1 MMRQNLKVNFEIDVC
16 IIGGSIAGNYLACLL
31 AEQNVK
37 CCVIEEHEI
46 LGLPF
51 QCAGIISQKILNLAP
66 FPKSL
71 ILNRV
76 KTAKIVAP
84 NNQSIELSG
93 NENPVIID
101 RIEFDKFFGMKAQEM
116 GVKYYLGEKYI
127 SHWGLPNNKIFIK
140 TSKHGIVAKIIVG
153 ADGPFS
159 KVAKRYG
166 IKNTLIPAVQ
176 ARVKF
181 NYDLNMTAMHFDQEW
196 KELFGYIVP
205 EGEKDICRIGLA
217 TLNHPNKAFR
227 SFLKNMGADPSQI
240 ISKQGGALPFGYPKQ
255 FAFKNAVLLGDSA
268 CMVKATTGGG
278 IVMLVSAAKI
288 LAPAISKSLKNNDFS
303 QRFFRKNYE
312 KPVKHGIGIELR
324 LHYLIR
330 IILMELK
337 SEDFNRFFRIYLNS
351 KDLQEIVENYADM
364 DFPLKLVGKL
374 LLNREFMQYVFHL
387 IIRNLHIIPK
397 IIKIFSS

>member
-1 MMRQNLKVNFEIDVC
+1 MRQNLKVNFEIDVC

-37 CCVIEEHEI
+37 CCVIEEHEN

-84 NNQSIELSG
+84 NNNSIELSG
-93 NENPVIID
+93 KENPVIID
-101 RIEFDKFFGMKAQEM
+101 RVEFDKFFGKKAKEM

-127 SHWGLPNNKIFIK
+127 SHWAIPNNKVFIK
-140 TSKHGIVAKIIVG
+140 TSKHGIIAKIIVG

-166 IKNTLIPAVQ
+166 IKNTMIPAVQ
-176 ARVKF
+176 ARVKL
-181 NYDLNMTAMHFDQEW
+181 NYELEKTAMYFDQRW

-205 EGEKDICRIGLA
+205 EGENGICRIGLA
-217 TLNHPNKAFR
+217 TLDHPNKAFR
-227 SFLKNMGADPSQI
+227 SFLKKIAVDPFQI
-240 ISKQGGALPFGYPKQ
+240 ISKQGGALPFGYPKR
-255 FAFKNAVLLGDSA
+255 FAFQNAVLLGDSA

-288 LAPAISKSLKNNDFS
+288 LARVIHKSLEKNDFS

-312 KPVKHGIGIELR
+312 KPVKHSIGIELR
-324 LHYLIR
+324 LHFLIR
-330 IILMELK
+330 LILMELK
-337 SEDFNRFFRIYLNS
+337 SEDFNQFFRMYLNS
-351 KDLQEIVENYADM
+351 KDLHEIVENYADM
-364 DFPLKLVGKL
+364 DFPLKFVRKL
-374 LLNREFMQYVFHL
+374 LFNREFMQYILHL
-387 IIRNLHIIPK
+387 VTRNLHIIPI
-397 IIKIFSS
+397 IIKIISI

>member
-1 MMRQNLKVNFEIDVC
+1 MRQNFNVDFEIDVC

-37 CCVIEEHEI
+37 CCIIEEHEI

-51 QCAGIISQKILNLAP
+51 QCAGIISQKILNLAT
-66 FPKSL
+66 FPKSI

-101 RIEFDKFFGMKAQEM
+101 RIKFDKFFGKKAQKM
-116 GVKYYLGEKYI
+116 GVKYYLGEKYL
-127 SHWGLPNNKIFIK
+127 SHWSTTKNKIFIK

-166 IKNTLIPAVQ
+166 IKNTMIPAVQ

-181 NYDLNMTAMHFDQEW
+181 NYNLDKTAMYFNQRW

-205 EGEKDICRIGLA
+205 EGENEICRIGLA
-217 TLNHPNKAFR
+217 TFDHPNNAFT
-227 SFLKNMGADPSQI
+227 SFLKKIGADPSQI
-240 ISKQGGALPFGYPKQ
+240 ISRQGGALPFGYPKT
-255 FAFKNAVLLGDSA
+255 FTFKNAVLLGDSA
-268 CMVKATTGGG
+268 CMVKGTTGGG
-278 IVMLVSAAKI
+278 IVMLISAAKI
-288 LAPAISKSLKNNDFS
+288 LAPAISKSLKKNDFS
-303 QRFFRKNYE
+303 KLFFRKNYE
-312 KPVKHGIGIELR
+312 KLVKRSIGAELR
-324 LHYLIR
+324 LHFLIR

-337 SEDFNRFFRIYLNS
+337 SEDFNQIFCMYLNS
-351 KDLQEIVENYADM
+351 RDLQEIVENYADM
-364 DFPLKLVGKL
+364 DFPLKLVRKL
-374 LLNREFMQYVFHL
+374 LFNREFIRFAL
-387 IIRNLHIIPK
+387 GLTIRNWYILPK
-397 IIKIFSS
+397 IIKILLF

>member
-1 MMRQNLKVNFEIDVC
+1 MHQYFKYDFEIDVC
-16 IIGGSIAGNYLACLL
+16 VIGGSIAGNYLACLL

-51 QCAGIISQKILNLAP
+51 QCAGIISQKILNLTA

-76 KTAKIVAP
+76 KTAKVVAP

-93 NENPVIID
+93 KENPVIID
-101 RIEFDKFFGMKAQEM
+101 RVEFDKFFGKKAQEM
-116 GVKYYLGEKYI
+116 GVKYYLNEKYI
-127 SHWGLPNNKIFIK
+127 SHWSLPHNKVLIK
-140 TSKHGIVAKIIVG
+140 TSKHRIVAKIVVG

-166 IKNTLIPAVQ
+166 IKNTTIPAVQ
-176 ARVKF
+176 ARMKF
-181 NYDLNMTAMHFDQEW
+181 KHDLDKTAMYFHPKWE
-196 KELFGYIVP
+196 ELFGYIVP
-205 EGEKDICRIGLA
+205 EGNNGICRIGLA
-217 TLNHPNKAFR
+217 TSVHPNKAFNI
-227 SFLKNMGADPSQI
+227 FLKKIEGDSSQI
-240 ISKQGGALPFGYPKQ
+240 ISRQGGALPFGYPKR

-288 LAPAISKSLKNNDFS
+288 LAPAISKSLEKNDFS
-303 QRFFRKNYE
+303 QRFLRKNYE
-312 KPVKHGIGIELR
+312 KPVKCSLGIELR
-324 LHYLIR
+324 LHFLIR
-330 IILMELK
+330 LILMELK
-337 SEDFNRFFRIYLNS
+337 SEGFNRFFRMYLNS

-364 DFPLKLVGKL
+364 DFPLNLVRKL
-374 LLNREFMQYVFHL
+374 LFNREFMQFVFPL

-397 IIKIFSS
+397 IIKIFIY

>member
-1 MMRQNLKVNFEIDVC
+1 MHQYFKYDFEIDVC

-31 AEQNVK
+31 AEQNVR

-51 QCAGIISQKILNLAP
+51 QCAGIVSQKILKLAP
-66 FPKSL
+66 FPKSI

-84 NNQSIELSG
+84 NNQSIELTG
-93 NENPVIID
+93 KENPVIID
-101 RIEFDKFFGMKAQEM
+101 RVEFDKFFGEKAQKM

-127 SHWGLPNNKIFIK
+127 SHWGVPNNKVIIK
-140 TSKHGIVAKIIVG
+140 TSKHHIVAKIIVG

-166 IKNTLIPAVQ
+166 IKNDMIPAVQ

-181 NYDLNMTAMHFDQEW
+181 KYDLDKTAMYFNPMWE
-196 KELFGYIVP
+196 ELFGYIVP
-205 EGEKDICRIGLA
+205 EGENGICRIGLA
-217 TLNHPNKAFR
+217 TSTHPNKAFR
-227 SFLKNMGADPSQI
+227 FFLKKIEADSSQI
-240 ISKQGGALPFGYPKQ
+240 ISRQGGALPFGYPKR
-255 FAFKNAVLLGDSA
+255 FTFKNALLLGDSA

-288 LAPAISKSLKNNDFS
+288 LAPAITKSLEKNDFS

-312 KPVKHGIGIELR
+312 KPVKRSLGIELK
-324 LHYLIR
+324 LHFLIR
-330 IILMELK
+330 LILMELK
-337 SEDFNRFFRIYLNS
+337 SKDFNRFFRMYRNS

-374 LLNREFMQYVFHL
+374 LFNREFMQFVFHL

-397 IIKIFSS
+397 IIKIFIS